1 MQVLRNSTFVL
12 PLAYAPA
19 FGDEISA
26 AEGIEDRQRGDL
38 VVAICP
44 QGDAYCSPPAVPP
57 TCPTPSD
64 PPPAGF
70 YLTTRYVTT
79 VMPHPAST
87 AGLRG
92 YLDAANYASNWGLT
106 GQDLALLEV
115 PSNVCAGTYE
125 LSVRSRQLDPPYSE
139 SLVTAGVDLVVLDA
153 PIGVTNPTTANPFGQ
168 LDLDID
174 ADLAALVPNPTVPIQ
189 LTQKGAVAAYP
200 AAVELEVAY
209 PHTRVEILGAYPDKQ
224 LGIRSLIRWR
234 DDHAGTVALSVVDP
248 ERCTA
253 ELRLVFRLL
262 DGQPP
267 VDPFTDFSIL
277 QQRSYDLNGALITGN
292 PYAVRQSGGGETY
305 CPES

>member
-1 MQVLRNSTFVL
+1 MQVLRNSTFIL

-19 FGDEISA
+19 FGNEISA

-44 QGDAYCSPPAVPP
+44 PGDAYCSPPAVPP
-57 TCPTPSD
+57 ACPTP
-64 PPPAGF
+64 PASPLSGF

-92 YLDAANYASNWGLT
+92 YLDFASYFSNWGLT
-106 GQDLALLEV
+106 GQDLAILEV
-115 PSNVCAGTYE
+115 PSSACPGTYE
-125 LSVRSRQLDPPYSE
+125 LSVRSRQLVPPYTE
-139 SLVTAGVDLVVLDA
+139 TLVTAGVDIVVLDA

-168 LDLDID
+168 TDFDID
-174 ADLAALVPNPTVPIQ
+174 ADLADLVPNPTVPIQ
-189 LTQKGAVAAYP
+189 LTDKDWVASYP

-209 PHTRVEILGAYPDKQ
+209 PPSRVEILGAYQDKQ
-224 LGIRSLIRWR
+224 LGIRSLVRWS
-234 DDHAGTVALSVVDP
+234 DDQAGTVAVSVVDP
-248 ERCTA
+248 ERCTV

-262 DGQPP
+262 DGQLP
-267 VDPFTDFSIL
+267 VAPLTDFSIL

-292 PYAVRQSGGGETY
+292 PYAVRQAGGGQPY